1 MRPPPTSA
9 FKIQGMKMEDFIET
23 RFEALGAGHFDPNVS
38 EAAATEAGDELQK
51 VCGSAVANIK

>member
-9 FKIQGMKMEDFIET
+9 SKIQGMKMEDFIET

-38 EAAATEAGDELQK
+38 EAAATEAGDEL
-51 VCGSAVANIK
+51 